1 MSKPTDRHFDGTR
14 DKRYALR
21 AALIQLHAASVSDQR
36 VTDQVNTSLKANRVP
51 NFPSLTTKP
60 ISRPTVQRIRTA
72 SDGELLGF
80 RATTLGKIYNCLCHC
95 EELPSGLYDQTIRI
109 QSAHDLA
116 PLLQA
121 LQSHI
126 GARDGPLDNRKL
138 KSLEGV
144 FHFYREAWTSPNSD
158 TYIQCILR
166 FDWVGDA
173 LFYTE
178 EQRFHDPIANLP
190 VDETDIGV
198 VLPFG
203 MNVVLLGRGKQK
215 DMLKFF
221 SIHDFDTFPDGH
233 LQVHAFSGNFIAVYG
248 KGPHPGFRGYARRV
262 EPHES
267 DTAFFNEGELSAEIL
282 MNLSN

>member
-36 VTDQVNTSLKANRVP
+36 VTDQVNASLGANRVP
-51 NFPSLTTKP
+51 SFPSHTTKP

-126 GARDGPLDNRKL
+126 GAREGPLDNRKL

-144 FHFYREAWTSPNSD
+144 FQFYKKAWTSPNSE

-178 EQRFHDPIANLP
+178 EQRFHDPVANLP
-190 VDETDIGV
+190 VDEKDTGIV
-198 VLPFG
+198 VPFG
-203 MNVVLLGRGKQK
+203 MNVVLLGRGKHK

-221 SIHDFDTFPDGH
+221 AIHDFDTFPDGH

-262 EPHES
+262 ESHEAE
-267 DTAFFNEGELSAEIL
+267 TGFFLEGQLNEEVRAKLKV
-282 MNLSN
+282 